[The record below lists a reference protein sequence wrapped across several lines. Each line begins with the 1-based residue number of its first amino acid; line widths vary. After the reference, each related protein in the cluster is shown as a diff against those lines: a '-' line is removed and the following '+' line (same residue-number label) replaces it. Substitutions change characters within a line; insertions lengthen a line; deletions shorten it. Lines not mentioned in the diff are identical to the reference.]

1 MIPDRITRGERAEPV
16 AAADSPIMSRRD
28 LDFLLYDWLAV
39 DRLADRQRF
48 AGHSRSTFDAALDL
62 GAAIATDLFA
72 PANRVADLAEPT
84 VGTDGRIWLPAE
96 TRMAVDAYLRSGLQA
111 ATFDEAVGGM
121 QLPATVHSATS
132 IWFQAANPGAF
143 AYPFLA
149 IANAGLLVAH
159 GSADQVERFARPVV
173 EGRWL
178 GTMCL
183 SEPEAG
189 SSLADIRTRAERQP
203 DGRYR
208 LFGNKMWISAGDHE
222 LSDNI
227 VHLVLART
235 GPTSAG
241 VKGLSLFAVPKYV
254 VDGDGQAG
262 ERNDVALA
270 GLNHKMG
277 YRGTVNA
284 MLNFGEGAAAPGGDA
299 GAIGE
304 LVGVEGSGLA
314 CMFHMMNEARI
325 GVGAGAV
332 ALGYTGHLHSVQY
345 ARQRLQG
352 RPAGVR
358 NPAGRPVPIITH
370 PDVRRMLL
378 TQKACVEGGLA
389 LVLYCARLVD
399 EERTGATEEDRA
411 SAGRLLGVL
420 TPIVKS
426 WPSTWCLHADDLAI
440 QVHGGYGY
448 TRDYP
453 VEQFYRDN
461 RLNPIHEGTHGIQ
474 ALDLLGRRVRQH
486 DGAALALLLGA
497 VAETIAAARALPG
510 HGEVAG
516 HAADL
521 ERCAARVAEATRAV
535 WSAGDSETALANASV
550 YLDAVGHVVVAWM
563 WLEQLLAVGDR
574 QGAFH
579 DGKRAAARH
588 FFRYLLP
595 AVHPQLDLLERL
607 DTSVLD
613 LDDAVF

>member
-1 MIPDRITRGERAEPV
+1 V
-16 AAADSPIMSRRD
+16 AAAHSPIMSRRD
-28 LDFLLYDWLAV
+28 LDFLLYDWLAIDQLV
-39 DRLADRQRF
+39 DRQRYT
-48 AGHSRSTFDAALDL
+48 GHSRSTFDAALDL
-62 GAAIATDLFA
+62 GAAIATELFA

-84 VGTDGRIWLPAE
+84 VEADGRVRLPEE
-96 TRMAVDAYLRSGLQA
+96 TEKAVDAYLRSGLQA
-111 ATFDEAVGGM
+111 AIFDEAVGGM
-121 QLPATVHSATS
+121 QLPTTVHSATS

-143 AYPFLA
+143 AYPLLA
-149 IANAGLLVAH
+149 IANANLLVTH
-159 GSADQVERFARPVV
+159 GSPDQVERFARPIV

-189 SSLADIRTRAERQP
+189 SSLADIRTRGERQP

-208 LFGNKMWISAGDHE
+208 LFGNKMWISAGEHE
-222 LSDNI
+222 LSENI

-235 GPTSAG
+235 GPASAG

-254 VDGDGQAG
+254 VDRDGRAG
-262 ERNDVALA
+262 ERNDVTLA

-284 MLNFGEGAAAPGGDA
+284 MLNFGEGAAAPEGDI

-304 LVGVEGSGLA
+304 LVGAEGSGLS

-325 GVGAGAV
+325 AVGAGAV

-345 ARQRLQG
+345 ARQRYQG
-352 RPAGVR
+352 RPVAAR
-358 NPAGRPVPIITH
+358 DPAGKPVPIITH

-399 EERTGATEEDRA
+399 EQRSGATEEDRA
-411 SAGRLLGVL
+411 SAGKLLGVL

-426 WPSTWCLHADDLAI
+426 WPSMWCLHADDLAI

-448 TRDYP
+448 TQDYP

-474 ALDLLGRRVRQH
+474 ALDLLGRRVRQD
-486 DGAALALLLGA
+486 DGTGLALLLGA
-497 VAETIAAARALPG
+497 VARTIAAARTLPSQ
-510 HGEVAG
+510 GEVAD

-521 ERCAARVAEATRAV
+521 ERGAARIAQATRV
-535 WSAGDSETALANASV
+535 LWSAGNPETALANASA

-588 FFRYLLP
+588 FYRYLLP
-595 AVHPQLDLLERL
+595 AVHPQFDLLERL
-607 DTSVLD
+607 DTSLVD
-613 LDDAVF
+613 LDDAVL